1 MARQIV
7 EHGYPLTIW
16 ARRSETVAPFADTAA
31 AVVTT
36 PAEVGAASDII
47 GICVVSGAD
56 VEDVVLRSDGVL
68 AGTAPGSIV
77 VVHSTVHPET
87 CRSLAGIA
95 ASRGVTLLDAPVS
108 GGGMAAAEGRLLVM
122 TGGPPD
128 ALARCQPVFETFGA
142 PVIHLGGVGS
152 GQVAKVLNNLVFTAQ
167 LAVAVDTYAF
177 GDRLHVD
184 RAALAEVLAHG
195 SGGSSAAA
203 ILARM
208 GFDVAGVR
216 QAAPLLQKDLEIA
229 LDLGV
234 AAGALPP
241 RVLAEL
247 AATALALLTDDDR
260 LPAPEP

>member
-177 GDRLHVD
+177 CDRLHVD